1 MSKKVNVGQFA
12 AYLSGTADVAKS
24 AIDSVLS
31 ECIQNINSLV
41 MENNKLK
48 EELEEFKKTDTVK
61 DDS

>member
-1 MSKKVNVGQFA
+1 MGKKISIDQFA

-31 ECIQNINSLV
+31 ECVQNINSLV

-48 EELEEFKKTDTVK
+48 KELEEFKKTDTVK